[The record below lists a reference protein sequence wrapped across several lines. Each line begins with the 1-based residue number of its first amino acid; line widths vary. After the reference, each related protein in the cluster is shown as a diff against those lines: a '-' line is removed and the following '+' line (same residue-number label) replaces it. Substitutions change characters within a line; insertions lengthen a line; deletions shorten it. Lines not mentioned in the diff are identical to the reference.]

1 MRLITAEDYA
11 ALAGIELRT
20 VYQMIQD
27 NELSSYDKLNQKRI
41 TLVFAENV
49 PESIPSLD
57 PDIEYMTQ
65 KSMIAKLEWT
75 ANRLREKIKSGE
87 IKSVVIKGFCF
98 IPKTEIEVAKAMES
112 E

>member
-57 PDIEYMTQ
+57 PDIEYMNQ
-65 KSMIAKLEWT
+65 KSMIAKLDWT